1 MFKRRKPRGCA
12 RNMHRAQ
19 PQSSRKKNY
28 KEEMRMTK
36 KNNTGAGLA
45 LKIVIVVLG
54 ALMTLVGMMSA
65 SGDFDKLLELAGV
78 QGGLVS
84 FAKTMEKLPVWDNTT
99 LALVGVLMIGG
110 VLNTVE
116 SRGRNSSALNSK
128 LIRRPVQRMF
138 ILFLA
143 PTFAAFCLGFLYPFI
158 KGIFLSFCR
167 FKTTSKWTWVGL
179 DNYVSAFQDTSF
191 THAFWYTA
199 LFALVSLLLINI
211 LAFAVAYAL
220 TRGIRGT
227 NIFRTVFFMP
237 NLIGGIVLGYI
248 WAMIFDGILS
258 RYGTSI
264 LLKTEYGFWGLQILM
279 AWQQIG
285 YMMIIYI
292 AGLQAVPE
300 DILEAA
306 KIDGATAWQ
315 TLWKVTIP
323 NVMPS
328 ITICTFL
335 TLTNSFKLFDQN
347 LALTAG
353 APGRE
358 TAMLALDIYNTFYGR
373 PGWQGAGQA
382 KAVIFFI
389 IAAVI
394 AFAQLKI
401 TEGRETDR

>member
-1 MFKRRKPRGCA
+1 M
-12 RNMHRAQ
+12 Q
-19 PQSSRKKNY
+19 YQKKTNSG
-28 KEEMRMTK
+28 K
-36 KNNTGAGLA
+36 AVGL
-45 LKIVIVVLG
+45 LIVILG
-54 ALMTLVGMMSA
+54 ALMTIVGMLSA
-65 SGDFDKLLELAGV
+65 SGDMDKLLELVGV
-78 QGGLVS
+78 GGGLLG
-84 FAKTMEKLPVWDNTT
+84 FAKTMEKLPVWNNTT
-99 LALVGVLMIGG
+99 LALVGLLLIGA
-110 VLNTVE
+110 VLNGVE
-116 SRGRNSSALNSK
+116 SKKRDGAALNSR
-128 LIRRPVQRMF
+128 LIRRPIQR
-138 ILFLA
+138 LYLVFLA
-143 PTFAAFCLGFLYPFI
+143 PTFAAFCLGFLYPFV

-179 DNYVSAFQDTSF
+179 ENYVNAFKDASF
-191 THAFWYTA
+191 AHAFWYTA
-199 LFALVSLLLINI
+199 LFAVVSLVVINV
-211 LAFAVAYAL
+211 LSFAVAYAL

-248 WAMIFDGILS
+248 WAMIFDGVLS
-258 RYGTSI
+258 RYGTSV

-279 AWQQIG
+279 SWQQIG

-306 KIDGATAWQ
+306 RIDGASAWQ

-353 APGRE
+353 RPFIQNAGE
-358 TAMLALDIYNTFYGR
+358 AVKTTEMLALNIYSSFYASTTNRGV
-373 PGWQGAGQA
+373 GQA

-389 IAAVI
+389 LVASISI
-394 AFAQLKI
+394 LQLSANKKK
-401 TEGRETDR
+401 EVQQ